1 MRQAFRYLD
10 GGRTLS
16 TGSGSDK
23 TLSWVMCAGRYFQNI
38 ESTDSAKGGKEF
50 YGQNQGNGQVNA
62 GLLAFLKLQSVRT
75 SLEASCS

>member
-38 ESTDSAKGGKEF
+38 ESTDSAKG
-50 YGQNQGNGQVNA
+50 
-62 GLLAFLKLQSVRT
+62 
-75 SLEASCS
+75 

>member
-38 ESTDSAKGGKEF
+38 ESTDSAKGVKSF
-50 YGQNQGNGQVNA
+50 MDRI
-62 GLLAFLKLQSVRT
+62 KTTVR
-75 SLEASCS
+75 SMPACWRS